1 MSIKSIILNNF
12 KSYKYQTISD
22 FNERVNVIVGK
33 NGHGKSN
40 LFNSISFIFSDL
52 MRKEEK

>member
-12 KSYKYQTISD
+12 KSYKYQNITD
-22 FNERVNVIVGK
+22 FNDRVNVIVGK

-40 LFNSISFIFSDL
+40 LFNSISFIFSDM